1 MKDLPT
7 DDIRI
12 DGAYIF
18 AGITAP
24 MWVTQLESWFSA
36 IAAFLAIILL
46 IIRIYKSIKTDK
58 DID

>member
-1 MKDLPT
+1 MSVPT
-7 DDIRI
+7 TDIRI
-12 DGAYIF
+12 DSAYIV

-36 IAAFLAIILL
+36 IAAFLAVILL

-58 DID
+58 NID

>member
-1 MKDLPT
+1 MSVPT
-7 DDIRI
+7 NDIRI
-12 DGAYIF
+12 DGAYIV

-36 IAAFLAIILL
+36 IAAFLAVVLL